1 MDDRPRLSRQNASL
15 SETVSGSKG
24 LQQREDLIFEVG
36 SWEKTARICRT
47 PKAASALSGV
57 TRKVDTSL
65 PGLSEPEAVR
75 HYMRLSQKNYAI
87 DLGLFP
93 LGSCTM
99 KHNPRLNEKAARMP
113 GFADVHP
120 MQPQRTVQGALELID
135 ELATWLK
142 TLTGMPAVAM
152 SPKAGAHGELCGMLA
167 IRQALI
173 ARGEGETRK
182 RVLVPA
188 SAHGTNPATAIQ
200 CGFIVDEIKADARGR
215 VDMADLEVASWTPAT
230 ISQASC

>member
-1 MDDRPRLSRQNASL
+1 MTMNSTGRPSAP
-15 SETVSGSKG
+15 TVISSN
-24 LQQREDLIFEVG
+24 
-36 SWEKTARICRT
+36 
-47 PKAASALSGV
+47 
-57 TRKVDTSL
+57 
-65 PGLSEPEAVR
+65 EAVT
-75 HYMRLSQKNYAI
+75 I

-120 MQPQRTVQGALELID
+120 MQPQSTVQGALKLID
-135 ELATWLK
+135 ELAIWLK
-142 TLTGMPAVAM
+142 TLTGLPAVAM

-182 RVLVPA
+182 RACRPVRYCR
-188 SAHGTNPATAIQ
+188 HH
-200 CGFIVDEIKADARGR
+200 ADQSEHMRP
-215 VDMADLEVASWTPAT
+215 V
-230 ISQASC
+230 